1 MMVSGLFFLTRL
13 HIWQRTSWS
22 AYNPFIIYD
31 LVGQTLAAP
40 LQYHL
45 AMFPH
50 SQYQVKF
57 RPLWMNIQRNEMLKL
72 RWTTV
77 MFAAA
82 TKNFVKQ
89 VGNTGRLVPVPSL
102 SEADRYQPL
111 SLVTRK
117 RRRHFWKKTKY
128 ATTPFSLKDILVGEK
143 EITAGEEEMFHNLKS
158 IKITWV

>member
-1 MMVSGLFFLTRL
+1 MAKNILISLQPLYYLWSGWTNPSSTSSVSF
-13 HIWQRTSWS
+13 SE
-22 AYNPFIIYD
+22 
-31 LVGQTLAAP
+31 
-40 LQYHL
+40 
-45 AMFPH
+45 
-50 SQYQVKF
+50 VKF

-72 RWTTV
+72 WWTTV

-143 EITAGEEEMFHNLKS
+143 EITAGEEEIFHHLKS
-158 IKITWV
+158 IKITWWVG

>member
-1 MMVSGLFFLTRL
+1 
-13 HIWQRTSWS
+13 
-22 AYNPFIIYD
+22 
-31 LVGQTLAAP
+31 
-40 LQYHL
+40 
-45 AMFPH
+45 
-50 SQYQVKF
+50 
-57 RPLWMNIQRNEMLKL
+57 
-72 RWTTV
+72 

-143 EITAGEEEMFHNLKS
+143 EITAGEEEIFYLNSLMTYKQFECVS
-158 IKITWV
+158 IKLS